1 MQKEPGSRKPLDENE
16 VLIHVPRGK
25 AGNVRVVEAETPD
38 LNSEIMVQVSKN
50 RRTGSIPVLGVIV
63 K

>member
-1 MQKEPGSRKPLDENE
+1 MQKETGSRKPLNENE
-16 VLIHVPRGK
+16 VLIHVPRGT
-25 AGNVRVVEAETPD
+25 AGNVRVVEAEKPD
-38 LNSEIMVQVSKN
+38 LNTEIMVQVSKN

>member
-1 MQKEPGSRKPLDENE
+1 MQKETGSRKPLDENE
-16 VLIHVPRGK
+16 VLIHVPRGT
-25 AGNVRVVEAETPD
+25 AGHVRVVEAETPD
-38 LNSEIMVQVSKN
+38 LNTEIMVQVSKN